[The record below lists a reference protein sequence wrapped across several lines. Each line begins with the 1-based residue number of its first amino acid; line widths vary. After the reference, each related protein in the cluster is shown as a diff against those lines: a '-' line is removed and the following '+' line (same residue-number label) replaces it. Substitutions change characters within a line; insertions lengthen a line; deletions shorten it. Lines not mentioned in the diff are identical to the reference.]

1 LKIYF
6 DESGNTGCI
15 INKENKL
22 TFATQPI
29 FVIGAVL
36 IHGNNDEKQLIK
48 KYQRFKQ
55 RFGFEGEIKG
65 SDLLTRKNNEALNY
79 FINEILD
86 SSHFTVNLYD
96 KKFYLVTL
104 MMKSLMGYVFA
115 EQEPILFYD
124 QASTLCLQD
133 NEFFIKYCEY
143 IASPSE
149 EQLKEYLQF
158 LVDYKYVYM
167 NPELN
172 VVKEMAK
179 AMLEKGELQLFV
191 DDFMTYGWYDNPE
204 LTNVINLNAV
214 SELIYSIKT
223 KSKIDNNRIEFV
235 HDHIFQFEETITTE
249 LKPFDINI
257 SFADSKDEELLQFA
271 DNVASISY
279 HAMVR
284 MVNHFAKK
292 EEWKQESEWDM
303 TLVSSILR
311 KLGQENIKFTM
322 PIHDW
327 SAALCVKQMFGPGYP
342 KARRKN
348 IFFNEMYR
356 RAQYEIAQSINY
368 FNCESG
374 EIDKTLK
381 R

>member
-1 LKIYF
+1 MKIYF
-6 DESGNTGCI
+6 DESGNTGCV
-15 INKENKL
+15 INRENKL

-36 IHGNNDEKQLIK
+36 IHGINDERKLIK

-104 MMKSLMGYVFA
+104 MMKSLMGYAFA
-115 EQEPILFYD
+115 EEEPVLFYD
-124 QASTLCLQD
+124 QASALCLQD

-149 EQLKEYLQF
+149 ENLKEYLQF
-158 LVDYKYVYM
+158 LADYNYLYM
-167 NPELN
+167 NPN
-172 VVKEMAK
+172 QNAVKEMAK
-179 AMLEKGELQLFV
+179 IMLEKGELQLFV
-191 DDFMTYGWYDNPE
+191 DDFMTYGWYENPE

-223 KSKIDNNRIEFV
+223 KSKIDNNSIEFI
-235 HDHIFQFEETITTE
+235 HDHIFQFEDTIATE
-249 LKPFDINI
+249 LNPFDINI
-257 SFADSKDEELLQFA
+257 SFADSKDEELLQLA

-322 PIHDW
+322 PIQDW
-327 SAALCVKQMFGPGYP
+327 SAALCVKEMFGPGYP

-348 IFFNEMYR
+348 IFFNEMYKK
-356 RAQYEIAQSINY
+356 AQYEIAYSINY
-368 FNCESG
+368 FNCEDG
-374 EIDKTLK
+374 EIDKTMK

>member
-1 LKIYF
+1 MKIYF

-36 IHGNNDEKQLIK
+36 IHGSNDERKLIK

-104 MMKSLMGYVFA
+104 MMKSLLGYAFA
-115 EQEPILFYD
+115 EQEPVLFYD
-124 QASTLCLQD
+124 QASALCLQD

-149 EQLKEYLQF
+149 EHLKEYLQF
-158 LVDYKYVYM
+158 LTDYNYVYM
-167 NPELN
+167 NPKQN
-172 VVKEMAK
+172 AVKEMAK
-179 AMLEKGELQLFV
+179 IMLEKGELQLFV

-223 KSKIDNNRIEFV
+223 KSKIDNNSIEFV
-235 HDHIFQFEETITTE
+235 HDHIFQFEETIATE
-249 LKPFDINI
+249 LNPFDINI
-257 SFADSKDEELLQFA
+257 SFADSKDEELLQLA

-284 MVNHFAKK
+284 MVNHFSKK

-322 PIHDW
+322 PIQDW
-327 SAALCVKQMFGPGYP
+327 SAALCVKEMFAPSYP

-356 RAQYEIAQSINY
+356 KAQYEIAQSINY

-374 EIDKTLK
+374 EIDKTMK

>member
-1 LKIYF
+1 MKIYF
-6 DESGNTGCI
+6 DESGNTGCV

-36 IHGNNDEKQLIK
+36 IHGNNDEKKLIK

-55 RFGFEGEIKG
+55 QFGFEGEIKG
-65 SDLLTRKNNEALNY
+65 SDLLTRRNNEALNY

-86 SSHFTVNLYD
+86 SSHFIVNLYD
-96 KKFYLVTL
+96 KQFYLVTL
-104 MMKSLMGYVFA
+104 MMKSLMGYAFA
-115 EQEPILFYD
+115 EQEPVLFYD
-124 QASTLCLQD
+124 QASALCLQD

-149 EQLKEYLQF
+149 EHLKEYLQF
-158 LVDYKYVYM
+158 LADYNYVYM
-167 NPELN
+167 NPN
-172 VVKEMAK
+172 QNAVKEMAK
-179 AMLEKGELQLFV
+179 IMLEKGELQLFV

-223 KSKIDNNRIEFV
+223 KSKVDNNSIEFV
-235 HDHIFQFEETITTE
+235 HDHIFQFEETIATE
-249 LKPFDINI
+249 LNPFDINI
-257 SFADSKDEELLQFA
+257 SFADSKAQELLQLA

-284 MVNHFAKK
+284 MVNHFSKK

-327 SAALCVKQMFGPGYP
+327 SAALCVKEMFAPGYP

-356 RAQYEIAQSINY
+356 KAQYEIAYSINY
-368 FNCESG
+368 FNCEDG
-374 EIDKTLK
+374 EIDKTMK